1 MMPLN
6 ANEAFGQALVKSLLG
21 ERGHVPIERGL
32 AGLSLE
38 TVSAQTEGLPYSI
51 YQLVSHMLYW
61 QEFLLTYMKGGKPQL
76 PASVNES
83 WPNQPHPEDEEAWIS
98 LLGQFLQGVQQAVE
112 YAKTV
117 QLDEPIESFPTETKA
132 GILRNIAS
140 HNTYHLGEIVV
151 LRRLHGAWPPP
162 GGGYPA

>member
-1 MMPLN
+1 MLKKAGP
-6 ANEAFGQALVKSLLG
+6 SL
-21 ERGHVPIERGL
+21 
-32 AGLSLE
+32 
-38 TVSAQTEGLPYSI
+38 
-51 YQLVSHMLYW
+51 
-61 QEFLLTYMKGGKPQL
+61 
-76 PASVNES
+76 
-83 WPNQPHPEDEEAWIS
+83 PHPEDEEAWIS
-98 LLGQFLQGVQQAVE
+98 LLAQFLQGVQQAVE